1 LSPGTE
7 NLKYKYKIMTDIY
20 DIKDLLLWDY
30 ANLIYSLIFIILFV
44 LAYFILFKKGT
55 KQVIK
60 QEVIQEKPKI
70 KNIDYA
76 TLIQDLENNLDN
88 YSSEEFYHKIDKIL
102 RLYLSSIWF
111 DNIQTLTLTEL
122 EKIKLDEIFINLL
135 KSIYFKE
142 YAQNI
147 EDNIEL
153 RKEFLEKLKNLVLN
167 K

>member
-1 LSPGTE
+1 
-7 NLKYKYKIMTDIY
+7 MTDIY
-20 DIKDLLLWDY
+20 DIKPLLLWNCI
-30 ANLIYSLIFIILFV
+30 NLIYSLIFIVLFV
-44 LAYFILFKKGT
+44 LAYFILFKKET

-70 KNIDYA
+70 KNIDYIP
-76 TLIQDLENNLDN
+76 LIQELENNLDN

-111 DNIQTLTLTEL
+111 NNIQTLTLIEL
-122 EKIKLDEIFINLL
+122 EKIKLDEIFVNLL

-142 YAQNI
+142 YAQNL

>member
-1 LSPGTE
+1 
-7 NLKYKYKIMTDIY
+7 MTDIY
-20 DIKDLLLWDY
+20 DIKPLLLWNCI
-30 ANLIYSLIFIILFV
+30 NLIYSLIFIVLFV

-76 TLIQDLENNLDN
+76 TLIQELENNLDN

-111 DNIQTLTLTEL
+111 NNIQTLTLIEL
-122 EKIKLDEIFINLL
+122 EKIKLDEIFVNLL

-142 YAQNI
+142 YAQNL

>member
-1 LSPGTE
+1 ME
-7 NLKYKYKIMTDIY
+7 NLNYKNKIMTDIY
-20 DIKDLLLWDY
+20 DIKDLLLWNCI
-30 ANLIYSLIFIILFV
+30 NLIYSLIFIVLFV
-44 LAYFILFKKGT
+44 IIYFILFKKET

-60 QEVIQEKPKI
+60 QKVQEKPKI

-88 YSSEEFYHKIDKIL
+88 YSSEEFYNKIDKIL
-102 RLYLSSIWF
+102 RLYLSNIWF
-111 DNIQTLTLTEL
+111 DNIQTLTLIEL
-122 EKIKLDEIFINLL
+122 EKIELDEIFINLL

>member
-1 LSPGTE
+1 
-7 NLKYKYKIMTDIY
+7 MTDIY
-20 DIKDLLLWDY
+20 DIKPLLLWNCI
-30 ANLIYSLIFIILFV
+30 NLIYSLIFIVLFV

-60 QEVIQEKPKI
+60 QEVVQEKAKI

-76 TLIQDLENNLDN
+76 TLIQELENNLDN

-111 DNIQTLTLTEL
+111 NNIQTLTLIEL

-142 YAQNI
+142 YAQNL